1 MALQFTTPSPSPSC
15 SFSYFIRLPLS
26 PPPPS
31 PSPLRNEYL
40 ILKRCTTTCWRKN
53 HALPSAR
60 ISLGKSSTPLTAIS
74 SPLFTDNQ
82 ARLSLKA
89 PLPRR
94 CSKICGQA
102 YIYHD
107 SGFRIPAN
115 AERPE
120 WRWRTLSCVP
130 YLVALHMSATGY
142 YLGPL
147 IEKFPLFENLVYFIP
162 GAVNRF
168 PTWFH
173 ILYCYM
179 SIVFVVKNRKFPFLF
194 RFHMM
199 MGMLLEI
206 GQQIVWVSSNF
217 LPLIHFKGTL
227 GLYYWAGVALA
238 YILVMMECIRCALLG
253 TFVKIPLVSES
264 AFIHSIFGVK

>member
-130 YLVALHMSATGY
+130 YLVALHMSATG
-142 YLGPL
+142 
-147 IEKFPLFENLVYFIP
+147 
-162 GAVNRF
+162 
-168 PTWFH
+168 
-173 ILYCYM
+173 
-179 SIVFVVKNRKFPFLF
+179 
-194 RFHMM
+194 FHMM